1 MILSK
6 IRSIHSCLKIILHK
20 RHAHATRAEALA
32 SQKKRPRASRE
43 KILACRSAQQLSQPH
58 SQPRLPQPAQTSA
71 LESVEESVFTKHWK
85 RVSERRNKT
94 TRPPAIPE
102 PKREDGMM
110 RTLKAAVL
118 VLSTLLFFTTIA
130 PRSNADAWNKK
141 TIVTFNDS
149 VEIPGQVLPA
159 GT

>member
-1 MILSK
+1 
-6 IRSIHSCLKIILHK
+6 
-20 RHAHATRAEALA
+20 
-32 SQKKRPRASRE
+32 
-43 KILACRSAQQLSQPH
+43 
-58 SQPRLPQPAQTSA
+58 
-71 LESVEESVFTKHWK
+71 
-85 RVSERRNKT
+85 
-94 TRPPAIPE
+94 
-102 PKREDGMM
+102 M

-159 GT
+159 GTYVFKLADSLSNRNIVQVWNADEDQILATILTTPAQRLEPQGEQVFELEERPGDSPMALKYWFYPGDTIGQEFAYSYHYNSYNNYSGR